1 MRFRLTYW
9 LVAFLAAVLAVSSL
23 ALYFY
28 VRQDLVERSELRISN
43 WADDLLVD
51 IAEKPDLFQ
60 KHPAKFILPANSSE
74 FAGARVLVQLMDDKG
89 KLLARSPGLKL
100 SALPFTLGEDDVLK
114 DMMLEDG
121 TRLKIY
127 QRQIDVGGR
136 LLGYVIV
143 GANSSDIP
151 GVLHNLRNILIVI
164 MLGALVMIG
173 LGVGAFTSLSVV
185 ERQRKFLSFAS
196 HELRTPLAVIAG
208 NAEVALRRELS
219 PEGYQE
225 TLRAIKEE
233 SDWMNKLV
241 ANFLF
246 VSRSE
251 MGGEKPKKVAFNFGE
266 LLADSASA
274 LKKRYP
280 HKNLTI
286 VLPPEAEIKA
296 DPDRIRQ
303 VVNNLLE
310 NAAIHTAEY
319 GKIEIRLAAKHSGYV
334 LEIADNGAG
343 IEPRLQKKIFDA
355 FYRIEQKENEGMGL
369 GLAITKW
376 IVAAH
381 GGRIEVKSDKGHGA
395 TFTVFFPR

>member
-9 LVAFLAAVLAVSSL
+9 LIAFLAAVLAVSSL
-23 ALYFY
+23 ALYYY

-51 IAEKPDLFQ
+51 IAEKPELFQ
-60 KHPAKFILPANSSE
+60 KQPAEFILPANSNE
-74 FAGARVLVQLMDDKG
+74 FAGSRVLVQLMDDKG
-89 KLLARSPGLKL
+89 NLLARSPGLKL
-100 SALPFTLGEDDVLK
+100 SALPFTLGEDDILK
-114 DMMLEDG
+114 DIVLEDG

-127 QRQIDVGGR
+127 QRQIDVNGK

-151 GVLHNLRNILIVI
+151 GVLHNLRNVLIVI
-164 MLGALVMIG
+164 MLGTLVLIG
-173 LGVGAFTSLSVV
+173 LGVGAFTSLNLV

-196 HELRTPLAVIAG
+196 HELRTPLSVIAG
-208 NAEVALRRELS
+208 NAEVALRREHS
-219 PEGYQE
+219 PDEYKE
-225 TLRAIKEE
+225 ALRTIKDE

-246 VSRSE
+246 ISRSE
-251 MGGEKPKKVAFNFGE
+251 MGGEKPKKVDFNFGE

-280 HKNLTI
+280 GKILTL
-286 VLPPEAEIKA
+286 VLPPEAEFHA

-310 NAAIHTAEY
+310 NAASHTAGN
-319 GKIEIRLAAKHSGYV
+319 GKIEIRLTAQPRGYV
-334 LEIADNGAG
+334 LSIADNGVG

-369 GLAITKW
+369 GLAISKW
-376 IVAAH
+376 IVSAH

-395 TFTVFFPR
+395 TFSVYLPK

>member
-60 KHPAKFILPANSSE
+60 KHPARFILPANSSE
-74 FAGARVLVQLMDDKG
+74 FAGSRVLVQFMDGKG

-127 QRQIDVGGR
+127 QRQIDVGGQV
-136 LLGYVIV
+136 LGYVIV

-208 NAEVALRRELS
+208 NAEVALRREHS
-219 PEGYQE
+219 PEEYRE

-246 VSRSE
+246 VARSE
-251 MGGEKPKKVAFNFGE
+251 TGGEKPKKVEFNFGE

-310 NAAIHTAEY
+310 NAAIHTAED
-319 GKIEIRLAAKHSGYV
+319 GRIEIRLRDRARSYV
-334 LEIADNGAG
+334 LEIEDNGAG

-381 GGRIEVKSDKGHGA
+381 GGRIEVRSTPGRGA
-395 TFTVFFPR
+395 TFRVYLPK

>member
-1 MRFRLTYW
+1 MRGRLIYW
-9 LVAFLAAVLAVSSL
+9 LIVFLAAVLAVSSL

-28 VRQDLVERSELRISN
+28 VRQDLVERTELRISN

-60 KHPAKFILPANSSE
+60 KQPAEFILPSQSNE
-74 FAGARVLVQLMDDKG
+74 FAGSRMLVQLMDG
-89 KLLARSPGLKL
+89 QGRLLARSPGLKL
-100 SALPFTLGEDDVLK
+100 SALPFTLGEDDILK
-114 DMMLEDG
+114 DIELEDG

-127 QRQIDVGGR
+127 QRRIEVEGKV
-136 LLGYVIV
+136 LGYIIV

-151 GVLHNLRNILIVI
+151 GVLHNLRNVLIVI
-164 MLGALVMIG
+164 MFSTLVLIG
-173 LGVGAFTSLSVV
+173 FGVAAFTSASLL

-196 HELRTPLAVIAG
+196 HELRTPLSVIAG
-208 NAEVALRRELS
+208 NAEVALRRDLTPDEYKEAL
-219 PEGYQE
+219 Q
-225 TLRAIKEE
+225 AIKEE

-251 MGGEKPKKVAFNFGE
+251 MGGEKPKKTAFNFGD
-266 LLADSASA
+266 LLTDSASA

-280 HKNLTI
+280 GKNLTI
-286 VLPPEAEIKA
+286 VLPAEAEINA

-303 VVNNLLE
+303 VINNLLE
-310 NAAIHTAEY
+310 NAASHTAEN
-319 GKIEIRLAAKHSGYV
+319 GKIEIRLSAQPRSYV
-334 LEIADNGAG
+334 LEIADNGVG

-381 GGRIEVKSDKGHGA
+381 GGRIEVKSEPGRGA
-395 TFTVFFPR
+395 TFKVYLPK

>member
-1 MRFRLTYW
+1 MRGRLIYW
-9 LVAFLAAVLAVSSL
+9 LIVFLAVVLAASSL

-28 VRQDLVERSELRISN
+28 VRQDLVERTELRISN

-51 IAEKPDLFQ
+51 IAEKPDLFLKQ
-60 KHPAKFILPANSSE
+60 PAEFILPSQSNE
-74 FAGARVLVQLMDDKG
+74 FAGSRMLVQLMDDQG

-100 SALPFTLGEDDVLK
+100 SALPFTLGEDDILK
-114 DMMLEDG
+114 DIELEDG

-136 LLGYVIV
+136 VLGYIIV

-164 MLGALVMIG
+164 MLGALVLIG
-173 LGVGAFTSLSVV
+173 FGVAAFTSASLL

-196 HELRTPLAVIAG
+196 HELRTPLSVIAG
-208 NAEVALRRELS
+208 NAEVALRRELA
-219 PEGYQE
+219 PEEYRE
-225 TLRAIKEE
+225 TLRTIKEE

-251 MGGEKPKKVAFNFGE
+251 MGGERPKKVKFNFGE
-266 LLADSASA
+266 LLTDSASA

-280 HKNLTI
+280 GKNLTI
-286 VLPPEAEIKA
+286 VLPAEAEIRA

-310 NAAIHTAEY
+310 NAASHTAEN
-319 GKIEIRLAAKHSGYV
+319 GKIEIRLIAQSRSYV
-334 LEIADNGAG
+334 LEIADNGVG
-343 IEPRLQKKIFDA
+343 IEPHLQKKIFDA
-355 FYRIEQKENEGMGL
+355 FYRIEQADNEGMGL

-376 IVAAH
+376 IVATH
-381 GGRIEVKSDKGHGA
+381 GGRIEVRSAPGQGA
-395 TFTVFFPR
+395 TFTIYLPK

>member
-9 LVAFLAAVLAVSSL
+9 LVAFLAAVLAISSL

-28 VRQDLVERSELRISN
+28 VRQDLVERAELRISN

-51 IAEKPDLFQ
+51 IAEKPELFQ
-60 KHPAKFILPANSSE
+60 KQPAKFILPSKSNE
-74 FAGARVLVQLMDDKG
+74 FAGSRVLVQLIDEKG
-89 KLLARSPGLKL
+89 NLLARSPGLKL

-114 DMMLEDG
+114 DIALEDG

-127 QRQIDVGGR
+127 QRQIDIGGK
-136 LLGYVIV
+136 LLGYIIV

-151 GVLHNLRNILIVI
+151 GVLHNLRNVLITI
-164 MLGALVMIG
+164 MLSALVLIG
-173 LGVGAFTSLSVV
+173 LGVGAFTSLSVI
-185 ERQRKFLSFAS
+185 ERQKKFLSFAS
-196 HELRTPLAVIAG
+196 HELRTPLSVIAG
-208 NAEVALRRELS
+208 NAEVALRRERLA
-219 PEGYQE
+219 EEYKEALQ
-225 TLRAIKEE
+225 TIKEE

-251 MGGEKPKKVAFNFGE
+251 MGGEKPKKVKFNFGE
-266 LLADSASA
+266 LLTDSASA

-280 HKNLTI
+280 RKDLTL
-286 VLPPEAEIKA
+286 VLPSEAEIKA

-310 NAAIHTAEY
+310 NAASHTAEN
-319 GKIEIRLAAKHSGYV
+319 GKIGIKLADGPTGYV
-334 LEIADNGAG
+334 LEIADNGSG
-343 IEPRLQKKIFDA
+343 IEPQLQKKIFDA

-376 IVAAH
+376 IVASH
-381 GGRIEVKSDKGHGA
+381 GGRIEVKSEKGRGA
-395 TFTVFFPR
+395 TFTVYLPK